1 MQRLVHTPEGVRDI
15 YGTEYAGKLA
25 VEEKIQQVFHRY
37 GYQDIQTPTFEFF
50 DVFSREIGTRPSRD
64 LYKFFDKEGNTL
76 VLRPDFTPSIAR
88 CAAKYFMEED
98 RPLRFCYLGNAF
110 SNTSELQGKLKE
122 VTQMGC
128 ELIGDGSVQADAEM
142 AAMMIAA
149 LKSTGLSDFQISI
162 GQVEYYKGICR
173 EAGLSEEMELELR
186 EYISSKNYFGAEDF
200 LIRKKV
206 PEHHR
211 SMLMKSA
218 ELQGGVE
225 ILEEASKAVTNERA
239 IAAITR
245 LEQLYQALCTYGVE
259 GHVSFD
265 LGMLSKYNYYTGVIL
280 KGYTYGAGDAII
292 TGGRY
297 DRLLGYFGRTRP
309 AIGFMLAIDSLME
322 ALSRHKI
329 SADLKERVSE
339 IVYSPDTFGQAVR
352 EAETRRRQGEAIV
365 LIPETK
371 LQPEPQPSVKEQP
384 VRAIAEDNT
393 ARTSGENRTPIR
405 SGTFLAG
412 AKEDMR
418 YLTFALGK
426 GRLADQTMALL
437 ESVGIVCEEMKDKSS
452 RKLIFVNEEL
462 RLKFFLSKNPDVPT
476 YVEYGAADIGVVG
489 SDVLREE
496 NKRVYEVLDLGFGK
510 CRMCV
515 CGPKTAQALLKHH
528 EMIRVASKYPNI
540 AKDYFYNKKHQTVDM
555 IKLNGSVELGPIVGL
570 SDVIV
575 DIVET
580 GSTLRENGL
589 DVLEEICPIS
599 ARMIVNRVSM
609 QMEADRIKNIIGMLR
624 DKIS

>member
-173 EAGLSEEMELELR
+173 EAGLSGEMELELR

-225 ILEEASKAVTNERA
+225 ILGEASKAVTNERA

-329 SADLKERVSE
+329 SADLKDRVSE

-489 SDVLREE
+489 SDVLREK

>member
-1 MQRLVHTPEGVRDI
+1 MVHTPEGVRDI